1 LIKNKWIILIDDV
14 YTSGATMQEAARI
27 LKKSGAKKVIG
38 LVLARG

>member
-1 LIKNKWIILIDDV
+1 
-14 YTSGATMQEAARI
+14 TMQEAARI